1 MKWLK
6 AIFTTL
12 SIMFMGMF
20 GGQKEKSVRRF
31 GIPSLA
37 FVMDLKRGWPF
48 LLLIPV
54 LIMGYGENSVLMKWI
69 GIEFVVRII
78 YAVLLSVPFIFFG
91 LLRFLIAVVLLSVTF
106 LIHAGSIGY
115 ISWFGDILVED
126 IIRYGV
132 LGSLISFNLSFS
144 SK

>member
-1 MKWLK
+1 MKWIK
-6 AIFTTL
+6 AVFTTL
-12 SIMFMGMF
+12 SVMFMGMF

-37 FVMDLKRGWPF
+37 FVMDWKRGWPF

-54 LIMGYGENSVLMKWI
+54 LVMGYGENSILMKWI
-69 GIEFVVRII
+69 GIEFIVRII
-78 YAVLLSVPFIFFG
+78 YATLLSVPFIFFG
-91 LLRFLIAVVLLSVTF
+91 LWRFLFAVVLLSIAF

-115 ISWFGDILVED
+115 ISWFGDILIED

-132 LGSLISFNLSFS
+132 LGALISFNLFFN